1 MMLDGMLF
9 AGCAVIF
16 FIDRLAPMCKQGWG
30 VGYKKGAVPYL
41 TQLHCNL

>member
-16 FIDRLAPMCKQGWG
+16 FIDRLVQMYIAR
-30 VGYKKGAVPYL
+30 VGIWI
-41 TQLHCNL
+41 

>member
-16 FIDRLAPMCKQGWG
+16 FYRQVSPDVYSKGGDLDIKKELRLI
-30 VGYKKGAVPYL
+30 
-41 TQLHCNL
+41 